1 MSIIKKKGNDY
12 FEFDLDNNYFINFV
26 NLKEIEKEHTHAFIE
41 IVYTLN
47 GCGIHR
53 VDDKEY
59 HVKGGDMLIINH
71 NCRHTVVPLE
81 NLRYVDIMLKPEY
94 VDATLKGSNDIFLLL
109 RFRDFAVFSD
119 MVIKDNLLIHF
130 DGEERQKIETILE
143 WTRVEQS
150 KTLPAGELI
159 IHSMLSMLLSFVFRK
174 MTENQRFRF
183 TINDELLRFMER
195 NCCNHLSI
203 QEIAT
208 KCGYSA
214 EHFSRMFKKYT
225 GVPPAE
231 YLMTC
236 RIKRAKELLLKSD
249 KPIDVLIDECGFSD
263 RTAFFKKF
271 YEHVGCTPLQ
281 FRKNQK

>member
-1 MSIIKKKGNDY
+1 
-12 FEFDLDNNYFINFV
+12 
-26 NLKEIEKEHTHAFIE
+26 
-41 IVYTLN
+41 
-47 GCGIHR
+47 
-53 VDDKEY
+53 
-59 HVKGGDMLIINH
+59 
-71 NCRHTVVPLE
+71 
-81 NLRYVDIMLKPEY
+81 MLKPEY

-143 WTRVEQS
+143 WTQVEQS

-159 IHSMLSMLLSFVFRK
+159 IHSLLSMLLSFVFRK

-183 TINDELLRFMER
+183 TINDELLRFIER